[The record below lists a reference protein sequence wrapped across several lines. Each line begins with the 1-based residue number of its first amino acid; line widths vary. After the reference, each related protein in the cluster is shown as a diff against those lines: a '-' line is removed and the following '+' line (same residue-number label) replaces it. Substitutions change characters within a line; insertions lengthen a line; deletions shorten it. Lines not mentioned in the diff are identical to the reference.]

1 MTSTGRRSFL
11 LQVRGAERLRP
22 GPRPGS
28 ARSTNAQRL
37 RQIAAEV
44 EGRRALANFTTNGDE
59 ALYPN
64 LIGTY
69 GKGFLHSQL
78 GEVHVADY
86 QTMIHAIST
95 QRHADFTN
103 IALGYGRKLVNIES
117 SFTYDLIG
125 SDPHTVAIPI
135 PPAFSSAESAAEMVE
150 LYWQSIAT
158 DVPFAQWSTSPI
170 IQNAAVELSTLSA
183 YQGPRDASTNL
194 VSAASIFRGT
204 APGCLTGPYL
214 SQYLWQ
220 TVNFGST
227 PREQMYRTGVVGA
240 NYMTDY
246 GEWLELVSGL
256 PPYRTE
262 VFNPQLLYIRSG
274 RDLAQAV
281 HYDFTYQIFLQ
292 AALII
297 LNQYPE
303 TVLNPNLAQFSQ
315 TNPYGSAFAAAAKV
329 QTGDC
334 TFGAAHVLDWVA
346 RMANMALKSTCFYKW
361 AVHRRLRPEEF
372 GGRVYNTLLGLASYP
387 IHPSL
392 MNSKALQTALQT
404 FGNALLPQAYVE
416 GCPLHPAYPAGHAAI
431 AGACATVLKALFQE
445 TTVING
451 AVTASADGLSLTPY
465 QDSALTIGGEL
476 NKLAWNMIF
485 GRIWAGIH
493 YRSDAT
499 AGLAL
504 GEEVAIA
511 FLQDQVNTFTESF
524 PGFSFTKF
532 DGTPV
537 SIQPGTGTYA
547 GINLLTPGY

>member
-1 MTSTGRRSFL
+1 
-11 LQVRGAERLRP
+11 
-22 GPRPGS
+22 
-28 ARSTNAQRL
+28 
-37 RQIAAEV
+37 
-44 EGRRALANFTTNGDE
+44 
-59 ALYPN
+59 
-64 LIGTY
+64 
-69 GKGFLHSQL
+69 
-78 GEVHVADY
+78 
-86 QTMIHAIST
+86 
-95 QRHADFTN
+95 
-103 IALGYGRKLVNIES
+103 
-117 SFTYDLIG
+117 
-125 SDPHTVAIPI
+125 
-135 PPAFSSAESAAEMVE
+135 
-150 LYWQSIAT
+150 
-158 DVPFAQWSTSPI
+158 
-170 IQNAAVELSTLSA
+170 
-183 YQGPRDASTNL
+183 
-194 VSAASIFRGT
+194 
-204 APGCLTGPYL
+204 
-214 SQYLWQ
+214 
-220 TVNFGST
+220 
-227 PREQMYRTGVVGA
+227 MYRTGVVGA

-274 RDLAQAV
+274 RDLAQFV
-281 HYDFTYQIFLQ
+281 HYDFTFQIFLQ

-315 TNPYGSAFAAAAKV
+315 TNPYGSAFAASAKV
-329 QTGDC
+329 QTGGC
-334 TFGAAHVLDWVA
+334 TFGAAHVQDWVA
-346 RMANMALKSTCFYKW
+346 RMANLALKSTCFYKW

-372 GGRVYNTLLGLASYP
+372 GGRVYNTLVGAASYP
-387 IHPSL
+387 IHSSL

-416 GCPLHPAYPAGHAAI
+416 GSPLHPAYPSGHAAI
-431 AGACATVLKALFQE
+431 AGACATVLKALFDE
-445 TTVING
+445 STVINN

-465 QDSALTIGGEL
+465 QGAALTIGGEL
-476 NKLAWNMIF
+476 NKLAHNAVM

-547 GINLLTPGY
+547 GLNLLTPGY